1 MSSTACPSHQDL
13 LDFVLGRTNGDCAD
27 RIALH
32 AHECSQCR
40 QTLDQ
45 LDDSTDD
52 LLEALRQP
60 LEDPSQDAFCRRMLE
75 RSVSCIQTEA
85 SPSLARP
92 LPQTVRDYE
101 LLEPIGHGGMG
112 NVYRAIHRR
121 LKRIVAVKV
130 IASHRLQNPSMLER
144 FAREME
150 TVGQLD
156 HPHIVRA
163 MDAGEV
169 EGVHYLVM
177 ELLEGLDSHQ
187 LVQRVGALP
196 VADACFLLVQAIDGL
211 HYAHQRGLVH
221 RDIKPSNLFVTTH
234 GQLRILDFG
243 LARLMDGPHH
253 DEAPEIAGSLDYMPP
268 EQRRG
273 ETIDHRA
280 DVYALGV
287 TLYFW
292 LTKQWPGTERDE
304 RPILEL
310 SKRRW
315 AEPIIPVR
323 QRRAEVPVELEGLL
337 QTMLAAD
344 AVQRAA
350 DLNAVRS
357 VAFAFTREADLNRL
371 LRLAGCEAPASAKSL
386 ETLAD
391 DSNGVEKKSSMKASH
406 ASIKVLVVAAAVLLG
421 LASWKFMQKD
431 AAMSPPSRPMPNSA
445 KLDNRPASNADLA
458 GRECFQIRIELDE
471 SELYLA
477 STPGEGV
484 WVRQQQIPNGEPPYV
499 AHAWD
504 LLELKIQEP
513 KAFELYQQHWPVPL
527 GQAPMPAVLPAS
539 EKNSASTRTIQWR
552 HVSWPQGHRRVETLT
567 ARERV
572 VAQES
577 AESLDIV
584 LEVHATSPEMGK
596 QQVVLPSD
604 KLDDE
609 ASRDLLDRFWNP
621 WPDEPSHEAMAPQ

>member
-1 MSSTACPSHQDL
+1 MSSTDCPSHKQL

-32 AHECSQCR
+32 AHECSRCR

-52 LLEALRQP
+52 LLAALRQP
-60 LEDPSQDAFCRRMLE
+60 LEDPSQDASCRRMLE
-75 RSVSCIQTEA
+75 QSVACIQPEA
-85 SPSLARP
+85 SRSFAGQ
-92 LPQTVRDYE
+92 LPQTLRDYE

-112 NVYRAIHRR
+112 NVYRAIHKR

-163 MDAGEV
+163 MDAGEA

-177 ELLEGLDSHQ
+177 ELLEGLDSQQ
-187 LVQRVGALP
+187 LVHRVGALP

-221 RDIKPSNLFVTTH
+221 RDIKPSNLFVTTQ

-243 LARLMDGPHH
+243 LARLMDGPHN

-268 EQRRG
+268 EQLRG
-273 ETIDHRA
+273 ETLDHRA

-304 RPILEL
+304 RSLLEL

-344 AVQRAA
+344 AVQRTA
-350 DLNAVRS
+350 DLNAIRS
-357 VAFAFTREADLNRL
+357 VASTFTRGADPNRL
-371 LRLAGCEAPASAKSL
+371 LRLAGCEAPASATSS
-386 ETLAD
+386 ETLAND
-391 DSNGVEKKSSMKASH
+391 ASPVAKRPSTKASH
-406 ASIKVLVVAAAVLLG
+406 ASIQLLGVAAAVLLG
-421 LASWKFMQKD
+421 LASWKFMQND
-431 AAMSPPSRPMPNSA
+431 VTMSPPSQPLPSPA
-445 KLDNRPASNADLA
+445 KFDDRPATNADLA
-458 GRECFQIRIELDE
+458 GRECFQIRIQSDA
-471 SELYLA
+471 SELLLA

-484 WVRQQQIPNGEPPYV
+484 WVRQQQAPNGEPPYV
-499 AHAWD
+499 ARAWD
-504 LLELKIQEP
+504 LLELKIREP
-513 KAFELYQQHWPVPL
+513 KAFELYQQNWPSDL
-527 GQAPMPAVLPAS
+527 GQAPLPAQLPLPAES
-539 EKNSASTRTIQWR
+539 PDTQRSVQWR
-552 HVSWPQGHRRVETLT
+552 HVSWPMGHRRVETLT
-567 ARERV
+567 AQERV
-572 VAQES
+572 VAYEDAASQDVIFE
-577 AESLDIV
+577 I
-584 LEVHATSPEMGK
+584 HARSTETAK
-596 QQVVLPSD
+596 QMVARSRD
-604 KLDDE
+604 SFNDE
-609 ASRDLLDRFWNP
+609 ASQQLLNQFWTP
-621 WPDEPSHEAMAPQ
+621 WLDEQ